1 MTTYVY
7 QSKRGLNMHLNCTT
21 TMTPTD
27 FDFDDIEFTI
37 KCLIKIKIY
46 HEIYHQNIFSTN
58 QTNKK
63 IHREL

>member
-46 HEIYHQNIFSTN
+46 HEIYHQNIF
-58 QTNKK
+58 
-63 IHREL
+63 